1 MTVSTNISQHLLSRL
16 KSQGVEH
23 LFGIPGDYILPF
35 FEEMVT
41 SDIEHIATCNELN
54 AGYAA
59 DGYARLRGL
68 GAVAVTYGPG
78 AFSLVNATAGAYAER
93 VPIVVIS
100 GGPPSDAYRSRP
112 HLHHILPDRY
122 EVSRKIFEQITV
134 GAKIVDDAAIAAE
147 EIDELLTLCLSER
160 RPIYLEIAQDV
171 QLQPCSPAAERLAEV
186 ARTGKPAATAAA
198 VESLVSR
205 MKAASSC
212 VLLVG
217 HEIDSPDLR
226 KSVLALV
233 DKTGIPV
240 ASVFTGKP
248 DFLENHPRC
257 IGIYHGF
264 GSMESVREFVEGADA
279 VIWLG
284 AVASDFNMGG
294 SSANLSDD
302 QTIHVFDDQ
311 VRSPD
316 GTFTNVPVGEVV
328 ATLLAKLP
336 EGRWNDLDIPVHQFA
351 HSARRPIE
359 AATDA
364 PISNKRFYD
373 RIAHFLAQGDVIV
386 ADSGP
391 SISMAHVQLPP
402 DSRYFSSG
410 YWASIGAGFGFT
422 VGASFAAEPGRR
434 IIALEG
440 DGGFQMTGQELSTMV
455 RYGRSPIIFILNN
468 RGYTAERLIHDGP
481 FNDIQNW
488 CYHRIP
494 EVYGG
499 VVGEDVHTETDLE
512 AALERAESHT
522 GPGPLLIEV
531 HLDAMDVSEA
541 FVRMSEGLRSQ

>member
-1 MTVSTNISQHLLSRL
+1 MVTVAEFLLSRL
-16 KSQGVEH
+16 KGLGVDH

-35 FEEMVT
+35 FEAMVV
-41 SDIEHIATCNELN
+41 SDVDHVATCNELN

-78 AFSLVNATAGAYAER
+78 PFSLVNATAGAYAER
-93 VPIVVIS
+93 VPMVVIC
-100 GGPPSDAYRSRP
+100 GGPPADAYRSRP
-112 HLHHILPDRY
+112 YLHHVLADRY
-122 EVSRKIFEQITV
+122 EVSLRIFEQITV
-134 GAKIVDDAAIAAE
+134 AAKLLDDAGRAAKD
-147 EIDELLTLCLSER
+147 IDELLQLCLSER
-160 RPIYLEIAQDV
+160 RPVYLEIAQDV
-171 QLQPCSPAAERLAEV
+171 QRQAVSQATDHPSEPVRSGDPV
-186 ARTGKPAATAAA
+186 ATAAA
-198 VESLVSR
+198 VESLLGR

-217 HEIDSPDLR
+217 HEINSPELR
-226 KSVLALV
+226 VAVQSLV
-233 DKTGIPV
+233 DRTGVPV

-257 IGIYHGF
+257 IGIYHGL
-264 GSMESVREFVEGADA
+264 GSPQAVREFVEGADA
-279 VIWLG
+279 VVWFG

-302 QTIHVFDDQ
+302 RTMHVFDGQ
-311 VRSPD
+311 VKTSD
-316 GTFTNVPVGEVV
+316 GTFTGVPLADIVD
-328 ATLLAKLP
+328 TLLARLP
-336 EGRWNDLDIPVHQFA
+336 EGRWAGLDIPLQEFA
-351 HSARRPIE
+351 HTARQPVDP
-359 AATDA
+359 ATDA
-364 PISNKRFYD
+364 PITNKRFYD
-373 RIAHFLAQGDVIV
+373 RIARFIAPGDIIL

-402 DSRYFSSG
+402 DTRYLSSS

-422 VGASFAAEPGRR
+422 VGACFAAEPGQRV
-434 IIALEG
+434 IALEG
-440 DGGFQMTGQELSTMV
+440 DGGFQMTGQEVSTMV

-494 EVYGG
+494 EAYGG